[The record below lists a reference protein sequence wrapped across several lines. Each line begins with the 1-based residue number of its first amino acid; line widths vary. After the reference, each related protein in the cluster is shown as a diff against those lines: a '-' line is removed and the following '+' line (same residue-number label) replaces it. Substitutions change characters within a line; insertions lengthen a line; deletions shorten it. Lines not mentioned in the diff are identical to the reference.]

1 MKYTSSGSI
10 DIAPAM
16 PQAAWLACRIFI
28 RPGVTAALASRGQ
41 QEGKEMPA
49 PFSCVSSLKRTA
61 LIWLAML
68 LLPIAAWSQTLPPA
82 TQVAGQIQIGWNLGN
97 TMEAICAETA
107 WGNPT
112 VSQQLIN
119 AVKAAG
125 FNAIRIP
132 ASWDCHSNQ
141 STMTIDAAWMA
152 RVKQVVDYAY
162 SQNMYVVLNIHWDGG
177 WLENRPLYQYQAAVN
192 QKQRAYWT
200 QIANTFKGYNER
212 MLFAGTNEVHV
223 DYNEPTT
230 ENITVQQS
238 FNQTFVDAVR
248 ATGGNNAS
256 RTLVVQ
262 TYNTS
267 AHHGLNYFSMPSDTI
282 ASRLMVEVHFYDPY
296 DYTLNENGSC
306 LYWGSPYPSQSACSW
321 AQEAYVDDLFG
332 KIRNKWINAGIP
344 VIMGEYGVASRPNLN
359 LPSREYY
366 LEYINRAA
374 RTAGIKTFYW
384 DNGVAPSGTNGFALF
399 NRSTGAVIDQGA
411 VNAIKRGASPG
422 IIANGTYRVIA
433 RHSGKALD
441 VNAHGTADGSNVI
454 QWAYGGGNN
463 QRWTFTHLGNNV
475 YQIVGVESGK
485 ALEVASTSTANGTN
499 VDIRTY
505 TGATNQRWTISATS
519 GGYYRLTPVSSSGSA
534 LDVSGV
540 STADGANVHQWS
552 WTGAN
557 NQQWAI
563 QAP

>member
-1 MKYTSSGSI
+1 MTARLSG
-10 DIAPAM
+10 
-16 PQAAWLACRIFI
+16 
-28 RPGVTAALASRGQ
+28 LASIQ
-41 QEGKEMPA
+41 
-49 PFSCVSSLKRTA
+49 RTA
-61 LIWLAML
+61 LLWLASL
-68 LLPIAAWSQTLPPA
+68 LWPLAVWSQTLPPA
-82 TQVAGQIQIGWNLGN
+82 AQVAGQIQIGWNVGN
-97 TMEAICAETA
+97 TMEAICGETA

-112 VSQQLIN
+112 VSQQLID

-132 ASWDCHSNQ
+132 AAWDCHANQ

-162 SQNMYVVLNIHWDGG
+162 NQGMFVVLNIHWDGG
-177 WLENRPLYQYQAAVN
+177 WLENHPLYSYQTAVN
-192 QKQRAYWT
+192 AKQRAYWT
-200 QIANTFKGYNER
+200 QIANAFKGYNER
-212 MLFAGTNEVHV
+212 MLFAGTNEVHA
-223 DYNEPTT
+223 DYNTPTA

-256 RTLVVQ
+256 RTLIVQ
-262 TYNTS
+262 TYNTN
-267 AHHGLNYFSMPSDTI
+267 ARFGLDYFSMPSDSI
-282 ASRLMVEVHFYDPY
+282 ASRLMVEIHFYDPY
-296 DYTLNENGSC
+296 DYALNENGSC

-321 AQEAYVDDLFG
+321 AQESYVDDLFG
-332 KIRNKWINAGIP
+332 KVRNKWINSGIP
-344 VIMGEYGVASRPNLN
+344 VIMGEYGVAMRPNLN
-359 LPSREYY
+359 IPSREYY

-384 DNGVAPSGTNGFALF
+384 DNGVLPSSTSGFALF
-399 NRSTGAVIDQGA
+399 NRSTGAVVDQGA
-411 VNAIKRGASPG
+411 VNAIKRGALPG

-441 VNAHGTADGSNVI
+441 VYGHGTADASNVI
-454 QWAYGGGNN
+454 QWTYGGGNN

-505 TGATNQRWTISATS
+505 SGANNQRWTISAIS

>member
-1 MKYTSSGSI
+1 
-10 DIAPAM
+10 
-16 PQAAWLACRIFI
+16 
-28 RPGVTAALASRGQ
+28 
-41 QEGKEMPA
+41 MPA

-68 LLPIAAWSQTLPPA
+68 LLPIATWSQTLPPA

-97 TMEAICAETA
+97 TMEAICGETA

-132 ASWDCHSNQ
+132 ASWDCHANQ

-177 WLENRPLYQYQAAVN
+177 WLENRPLYQYQTAVN
-192 QKQRAYWT
+192 EKQRAYWT

-223 DYNEPTT
+223 DYNEPTA

-238 FNQTFVDAVR
+238 FNQTFVNAVR

-282 ASRLMVEVHFYDPY
+282 ASRLMVEIHFYDPY
-296 DYTLNENGSC
+296 DYALNENGSC
-306 LYWGSPYPSQSACSW
+306 LYWGSPYPSQSACAW

-384 DNGVAPSGTNGFALF
+384 DNGVVPSATNGFALF

-475 YQIVGVESGK
+475 YQIVGVQSGK